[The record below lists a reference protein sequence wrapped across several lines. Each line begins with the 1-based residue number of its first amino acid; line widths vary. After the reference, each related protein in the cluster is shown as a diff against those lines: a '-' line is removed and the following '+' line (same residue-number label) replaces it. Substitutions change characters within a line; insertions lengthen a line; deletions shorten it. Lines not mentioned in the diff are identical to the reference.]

1 MTLGP
6 DTTADEQ
13 HFVKY
18 HPLVTRQGLLFLK
31 SFGNPRFMKDKD
43 LGLRKQRTN
52 LVDKGADEVNEA
64 NLKLGEFIRLVSVHH
79 GLS

>member
-1 MTLGP
+1 
-6 DTTADEQ
+6 
-13 HFVKY
+13 
-18 HPLVTRQGLLFLK
+18 
-31 SFGNPRFMKDKD
+31 MKDKD